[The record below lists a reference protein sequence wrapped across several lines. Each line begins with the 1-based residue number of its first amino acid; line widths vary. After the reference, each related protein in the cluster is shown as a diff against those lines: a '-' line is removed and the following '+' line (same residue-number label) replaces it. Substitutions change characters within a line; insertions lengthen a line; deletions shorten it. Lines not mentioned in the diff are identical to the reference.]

1 MATPLTQISS
11 RAYEHPAD
19 RAALNTLRALPG
31 FDEVVRKVAGF
42 LGERGVRQLFLANA
56 VRVGPNQRPQL
67 DALYTEVLQT
77 LDWPTRHELYV
88 SQTPIANA
96 MAVGFERPFIV
107 LNSGMV
113 ALLEREERRAVIAH
127 ELGHIMSGHAT
138 YTTLALILIT
148 IGLRNLPFLAGI
160 ALLPFEL
167 ALLEWYRK
175 AEFSADR
182 AALLGSQDPQATMR
196 LFLKLAG
203 GNPSDDR
210 IDLDAF
216 LAQASEYETDQGGW
230 DKVWQV
236 LNTAFRTHPFGTV
249 RAAELQRW
257 VQSGE
262 YDRILRGDYPRRGP
276 DEDRPLREDYA
287 AAADYY
293 GSQAREAMDTINTV
307 LGRARDAFASAFRGP
322 AK

>member
-1 MATPLTQISS
+1 MATPLPQISS

-67 DALYTEVLQT
+67 DELYTEVLQT

-96 MAVGFERPFIV
+96 MAVGFDRPFIV

-113 ALLEREERRAVIAH
+113 SLLEREERRAVIAH

-148 IGLRNLPFLAGI
+148 IGLRNLPFLAGV

-182 AALLGSQDPQATMR
+182 AALLGSQDPPATMR

-216 LAQASEYETDQGGW
+216 LAQAAEYETDQGAW
-230 DKVWQV
+230 DKLWQV

-262 YDRILRGDYPRRGP
+262 YDRILRGEYPRRGP

-293 GSQAREAMDTINTV
+293 GSQARGAVDTLNDV
-307 LGRARDAFASAFRGP
+307 LGRARDAFTSAFRGP
-322 AK
+322 TK